1 MKKGKAKRPFIY
13 PRNFESKIGFD
24 RIRNL
29 IAERCLSE
37 GGLHYVRRMR
47 FTDNPD
53 VVRRMLQQTN
63 EFKTLLLMET
73 GFPARNYIDLSPV
86 IRHLTVEGTSI
97 TVEELFDLHLSLQS
111 IFQTQFFINK
121 RAEKYPEL
129 KTLDSLLWLDNSIL
143 NEIALLIDEK
153 GRIKDRA
160 SEKLLSI
167 RKSMRGMLASIRNK
181 IQSTLQEAKK
191 HGWARD
197 DAEITIRNGRAVI
210 PMHAAHKRKIKGFV
224 HDESKSGQYV
234 YLEPMELFETNNE
247 IRELEIAE
255 RQEINRIL
263 AAFSQ
268 QIRAQAESL
277 LDAYKYLGIID
288 FIRAKAKLAL
298 DMEAVLPVLN
308 EQQEFS
314 WRNARHPLLYFAHK
328 EKGKEVV
335 PLDISLNSQQRILII
350 SGPNAGGKSVCLK
363 TVGLLQYMLQCGL
376 LLPMREN
383 SEVCLFAKMFIDI
396 GDEQSIDNDL
406 STYSSHLLNI
416 HNFVKY
422 ADSKSLFLID
432 EFGTGTEPAIGG
444 AIAEAALE
452 ELNRKKAFG
461 VITTHYSNLKALATP
476 DNGMQNA
483 AMMFDTKE
491 LRPLY
496 RLKIGRPGSSF
507 AFEIARKIG
516 LDEKLLERALKKS
529 GRKEI
534 DYDRQLQELELEKEA
549 LERKQREMAHTDEA
563 LSSLVQQYEELKGK
577 LEREKYQIIAKAK
590 KDAKEI
596 LKDANRS
603 IERAV
608 KEIRESGGAKEK
620 LKEVRSGIEK
630 KKAKLKDTAP
640 PPEVVRVTST
650 KEEKKAGSEVKVLE
664 EQPQAGDKVRVKGQT
679 AVGVLEQLKGKN
691 ALVSFDNMRLSVK
704 LDRLEKVQVKK
715 QAEKAG
721 YNQNKY
727 GRIMKDIHERALKF
741 EPYVDLR
748 GKRAEEVL
756 AFLRRWIDEAILIGV
771 KELEILHGTGNG
783 ILRSIIRDYLDSV
796 PEVQQY
802 KDAHIEHGGSGKT
815 LIVLR

>member
-1 MKKGKAKRPFIY
+1 MKKGNARRPFIY
-13 PRNFESKIGFD
+13 PENFESKIGFD
-24 RIRNL
+24 RMRNL
-29 IAERCLSE
+29 IAERCLSD
-37 GGLHYVRRMR
+37 GGEHYAARMR
-47 FTDNPD
+47 FSDKPE
-53 VVRRMLQQTN
+53 VVGRMLRQTN

-86 IRHLTVEGTSI
+86 IRHLSVEGTSI
-97 TVEELFDLHLSLQS
+97 SVEELFDLHLSLQS
-111 IFQTQFFINK
+111 IFQTQYFISR

-129 KTLDSLLWLDNSIL
+129 KALDSLLWLDNSIL

-160 SEKLLSI
+160 SEKLWSI
-167 RKSMRGMLASIRNK
+167 RKSMRGLMASIRNK
-181 IQSTLQEAKK
+181 IQTTLQEAKR

-224 HDESKSGQYV
+224 HDESKTGQYV

-263 AAFSQ
+263 TAFSS
-268 QIRAQAESL
+268 QIREQSEPL

-288 FIRAKAKLAL
+288 FIRAKAKLAM
-298 DMEAVLPVLN
+298 DMQAVMPVLN
-308 EQQEFS
+308 EQQEFA

-328 EKGKEVV
+328 EKGKAVV
-335 PLDISLNSQQRILII
+335 PLDISLNVKQRILII

-376 LLPMREN
+376 LVPMREN
-383 SEVCLFAKMFIDI
+383 SEVCLFGKMFIDI
-396 GDEQSIDNDL
+396 GDEQSIENDL

-422 ADSKSLFLID
+422 ADSRSLFLID

-461 VITTHYSNLKALATP
+461 VITTHYSNLKALASP

-516 LDEKLLERALKKS
+516 LDEQLLERALKKS

-563 LSSLVQQYEELKGK
+563 LSSLVQQYEELKNK

-590 KDAKEI
+590 KEAKEI

-608 KEIRESGGAKEK
+608 KEIRESGGEKEK

-630 KKAKLKDTAP
+630 KKSKLKDSVP

-650 KEEKKAGSEVKVLE
+650 KEEKKSDSEVQVLE
-664 EQPQAGDKVRVKGQT
+664 EVPKAGDKVRVKGQT
-679 AVGVLEQLKGKN
+679 TVGVLEQLKGKN

-704 LDRLEKVQVKK
+704 LDRLEKVHVKK
-715 QAEKAG
+715 QAPKTA
-721 YNQNKY
+721 NSQNKY

-756 AFLRRWIDEAILIGV
+756 AFMRTWIDEAILIGV

-783 ILRSIIRDYLDSV
+783 ILRGIIRDYLDSV